1 MNQTGF
7 SEIPYD
13 RTCALVDLDA
23 IRQNMEAMRQN
34 LPEKTGIIGVV
45 KADAYGHGAKQV
57 AKTIDPYVIGFA
69 AATADE
75 AILLRR
81 YGITKPVLVLG
92 PVHESRYE
100 ELILEEIRPVIFTEQ
115 AAKQFGK
122 LALYLGRPGR
132 IHLAVDTGMNRI
144 GMEPSDECADRAIRI
159 AGCPG
164 IEIEGMFTHF
174 AKADEAD
181 KTSAKRQLEQYRCF
195 YEKLLKRGLRI
206 PLCHCAN
213 SAGIIEG
220 IGSGLDAVRA
230 GISIYGLYPS
240 AQVDR
245 TNVKLTP
252 AMSWRARI
260 TCVKS
265 IPEGASVS
273 YGGTFTAERPMEIAT
288 IAAGYGDGYPRSLS
302 GKGYVLIEGKR
313 APILGRVCMDQF
325 MVDVSGIPEA
335 GEWKEAVLLGNSGD
349 ASISAETLAAL
360 SGGFH
365 YEILCNIGKR
375 VPRIYKSKPFSHAEI
390 QAEKRTAGTIE

>member
-1 MNQTGF
+1 MSQTECL
-7 SEIPYD
+7 EIPYD
-13 RTCALVDLDA
+13 RTCAVVDLDA
-23 IRQNMEAMRQN
+23 ICRNMEAMRQN

-45 KADAYGHGAKQV
+45 KADAYGHGAERV
-57 AKTIDPYVIGFA
+57 AETIAPYVIGFA

-81 YGITKPVLVLG
+81 YGIKKPVLILG

-122 LALYLGRPGR
+122 LALHLGRPGR

-144 GMEPSDECADRAIRI
+144 GMTPSDECADRALRI
-159 AGCPG
+159 AACPG

-174 AKADEAD
+174 AKADETD
-181 KTSAKRQLEQYRCF
+181 KTSARKQLEQYSCF
-195 YEKLLKRGLRI
+195 YEKLFRRGLRI

-220 IGSGLDAVRA
+220 IGTGLDAVRA

-240 AQVDR
+240 DEVEQ
-245 TNVKLTP
+245 TKVKLIP

-260 TCVKS
+260 TCIKT
-265 IPEGASVS
+265 IPKGASVS
-273 YGGTFTAERPMEIAT
+273 YGGTFTAERPVKVAT

-302 GKGYVLIEGKR
+302 GKGYVLINGKR

-325 MVDVSGIPEA
+325 MVDVSEIPEA
-335 GEWKEAVLLGNSGD
+335 REWGEAVLLGNSGD
-349 ASISAETLAAL
+349 TSISAETLAAL

-375 VPRIYKSKPFSHAEI
+375 VPRIYKTI
-390 QAEKRTAGTIE
+390 QDSGKH